1 LAPRGAARILTR
13 ETPSPEDAM
22 PFELKILA
30 WGCVLAL
37 VHILAASHVRTR
49 QFGIAWNTGPRDT
62 DPAAPA
68 PIVGRL
74 LRAQANYFE
83 TFPIAAAALLID
95 GLFPL
100 SSALTQLGA
109 ALWLGAR
116 IIYLPLY
123 AAGVPVLRSLVWL
136 VSLLGIVLLLWPA
149 LWASLVA

>member
-1 LAPRGAARILTR
+1 
-13 ETPSPEDAM
+13 M
-22 PFELKILA
+22 
-30 WGCVLAL
+30 
-37 VHILAASHVRTR
+37 H
-49 QFGIAWNTGPRDT
+49 RDV
-62 DPAAPA
+62 DPAAPS

-116 IIYLPLY
+116 IVYLPLY
-123 AAGVPVLRSLVWL
+123 LFGTFLIRSLVWNVATIGL
-136 VSLLGIVLLLWPA
+136 ALMFFAVLF
-149 LWASLVA
+149 